1 MSFFSKTSE
10 GYVIRVRLTPNSS
23 SCRVVGTINNAE
35 AQTFI
40 KINVTA
46 VPEKGKAN
54 KELLEFLSKYLKI
67 SKSSMEIVSGELDH
81 WKKVV
86 IKTDNDLTDKL
97 SKLAEE

>member
-1 MSFFSKTSE
+1 M
-10 GYVIRVRLTPNSS
+10 
-23 SCRVVGTINNAE
+23 CGTISNSQSE
-35 AQTFI
+35 TFI
-40 KINVTA
+40 KINVIS

-67 SKSSMEIVSGELDH
+67 SKSSMEIVSGELDR